1 MRLQVR
7 TVIYFYIFVCIVLLV
22 FNLLYIFR
30 SENIKREH
38 RKRVRR
44 WNWYLES
51 FSQGKPIWQPKKVE
65 RKLWNIQELMAF
77 HEGMEGWNQTQKK
90 GAESFFKE
98 NHETILKVAERYR
111 GKAAMEQAFFAYVIA
126 AFHPK
131 MGEKRDALMERLLS
145 YLDNSTVFSRENV
158 LNALYALGNAQAVEH
173 AFVLMSQ
180 HGWYHDPRLLADGLN
195 RFQGEKELLAGRLW
209 DIYDGLTECFQV
221 GILRFIDGLPGDH
234 FAGPILKALEM
245 EELPVETRFTM
256 IRYFRRHPFPEAKPV
271 LLKILKGEAEGKR
284 EFAIAAATSLAA
296 YADDESREALKEAL
310 HSPNWYVR
318 QNAARS
324 LKTLGVTW
332 EEARASA
339 AGDRYATEMLE
350 YILEARPAVSE
361 KKKEGEA
368 VATV

>member
-1 MRLQVR
+1 M
-7 TVIYFYIFVCIVLLV
+7 
-22 FNLLYIFR
+22 
-30 SENIKREH
+30 
-38 RKRVRR
+38 
-44 WNWYLES
+44 
-51 FSQGKPIWQPKKVE
+51 FSSGDTP
-65 RKLWNIQELMAF
+65 L
-77 HEGMEGWNQTQKK
+77 
-90 GAESFFKE
+90 
-98 NHETILKVAERYR
+98 
-111 GKAAMEQAFFAYVIA
+111 
-126 AFHPK
+126 
-131 MGEKRDALMERLLS
+131 
-145 YLDNSTVFSRENV
+145 
-158 LNALYALGNAQAVEH
+158 
-173 AFVLMSQ
+173 
-180 HGWYHDPRLLADGLN
+180 
-195 RFQGEKELLAGRLW
+195 
-209 DIYDGLTECFQV
+209 
-221 GILRFIDGLPGDH
+221 IDGLPGDH

-350 YILEARPAVSE
+350 YILEASPAVSE

>member
-1 MRLQVR
+1 M
-7 TVIYFYIFVCIVLLV
+7 
-22 FNLLYIFR
+22 
-30 SENIKREH
+30 
-38 RKRVRR
+38 
-44 WNWYLES
+44 
-51 FSQGKPIWQPKKVE
+51 
-65 RKLWNIQELMAF
+65 
-77 HEGMEGWNQTQKK
+77 
-90 GAESFFKE
+90 
-98 NHETILKVAERYR
+98 
-111 GKAAMEQAFFAYVIA
+111 
-126 AFHPK
+126 
-131 MGEKRDALMERLLS
+131 
-145 YLDNSTVFSRENV
+145 
-158 LNALYALGNAQAVEH
+158 
-173 AFVLMSQ
+173 
-180 HGWYHDPRLLADGLN
+180 
-195 RFQGEKELLAGRLW
+195 
-209 DIYDGLTECFQV
+209 
-221 GILRFIDGLPGDH
+221 
-234 FAGPILKALEM
+234 
-245 EELPVETRFTM
+245 
-256 IRYFRRHPFPEAKPV
+256 